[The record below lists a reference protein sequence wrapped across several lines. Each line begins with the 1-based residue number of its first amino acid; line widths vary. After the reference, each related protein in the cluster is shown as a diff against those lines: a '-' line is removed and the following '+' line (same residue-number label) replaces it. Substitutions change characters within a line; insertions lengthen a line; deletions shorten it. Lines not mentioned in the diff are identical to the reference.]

1 MLNFQCHEPQIH
13 ILHEQIVK
21 LMETFFL
28 RFVKGDV
35 VEDQFMLTHLLPRV
49 HQPILTPSAD
59 LDSSTKLSKNIQNF
73 PVEK

>member
-1 MLNFQCHEPQIH
+1 MLNFQCDEPQLH

-21 LMETFFL
+21 LMETVFL

-35 VEDQFMLTHLLPRV
+35 VEDQFMLTHLLPHVR
-49 HQPILTPSAD
+49 QPILTPSAD
-59 LDSSTKLSKNIQNF
+59 LNSSTKLSKNIQNF